1 MEILSKMTG
10 WIIITIAP
18 FVVTIAAIGFIGY
31 IGYKI
36 GKFMEEWKK
45 VKLKN
50 DI

>member
-1 MEILSKMTG
+1 MEILWKITG
-10 WIIITIAP
+10 WILISATP
-18 FVVTIAAIGFIGY
+18 IAAIGFIGC